1 MRTKLNTYDG
11 GSGGSLKNNGNGG
24 LYSNQ
29 YEDNSKNIFSSYKN
43 GMSANNNNGNAT
55 ANGNSDSLSRL
66 YGGYGNNSN
75 SNSMANKNADDGNS
89 SMNAYDD
96 ALAEL
101 ARQGNYEAYW
111 NKTVQLGNIQRLA
124 QKNMQN
130 TLKQQGIATQGAGA
144 IAGSQL
150 SNAYMN
156 AQAGALKD
164 FNDNESQITE
174 DAYNRAETA
183 KQNQLSEY
191 QNLLATASQNGNV
204 SETLQKIF
212 ESNPNMDDE
221 TRQKLN
227 ALAVAYDNTNSE
239 NASRVS
245 TFQQYMQMA
254 NESGNLEKWYS
265 ENVLNNSDLTDKE
278 KTELQRY
285 YNAMGG
291 IGDSFLSSVGVS
303 SNNRFTTIDDLK
315 NSALDDT
322 ILDNKVGHELIGMQ
336 SFIATN
342 NVTEPTLF
350 ILHSDHFG
358 KNVYVYYD
366 PNNGS
371 YVRLNRNQA
380 TRFNGDIYFSY
391 GKSAKDV
398 QKNNWGKNKSPIFP
412 MESF

>member
-1 MRTKLNTYDG
+1 MRTKLNMNGTGIGSSTDPANKENTSDNMG
-11 GSGGSLKNNGNGG
+11 GNADLSKYYSPYGNGNE
-24 LYSNQ
+24 N
-29 YEDNSKNIFSSYKN
+29 FS
-43 GMSANNNNGNAT
+43 
-55 ANGNSDSLSRL
+55 
-66 YGGYGNNSN
+66 SN
-75 SNSMANKNADDGNS
+75 SNNGGTYPADNGGPS
-89 SMNAYDD
+89 SSASAYDD

-245 TFQQYMQMA
+245 TFQQYMQLA

-265 ENVLNNSDLTDKE
+265 ENVLNNEDLTDKE

-285 YNAMGG
+285 YDAMGESSNG
-291 IGDSFLSSVGVS
+291 SSFVKSVGLDPTLSMYSSGDELKKTAYEDRVADDVVGHEIEGMENFVS
-303 SNNRFTTIDDLK
+303 SNKL
-315 NSALDDT
+315 S
-322 ILDNKVGHELIGMQ
+322 
-336 SFIATN
+336 
-342 NVTEPTLF
+342 EPTLF
-350 ILHSDHFG
+350 HLHSDRFARDM
-358 KNVYVYYD
+358 YVYYD
-366 PNNGS
+366 PSKGGFYVLNKDQAKQFSGNS
-371 YVRLNRNQA
+371 YYVHGRKNYE
-380 TRFNGDIYFSY
+380 IYK
-391 GKSAKDV
+391 GARI
-398 QKNNWGKNKSPIFP
+398 G
-412 MESF
+412 

>member
-1 MRTKLNTYDG
+1 MRTKLNTYDS
-11 GSGGSLKNNGNGG
+11 GSGGSLYDNGN
-24 LYSNQ
+24 YANQ
-29 YEDNSKNIFSSYKN
+29 YEDNSKNIFSGYKN
-43 GMSANNNNGNAT
+43 GMKANSNNNNGNNTGNAT
-55 ANGNSDSLSRL
+55 ANGNSDSLSSL
-66 YGGYGNNSN
+66 YGSFGSNSNNSN
-75 SNSMANKNADDGNS
+75 STNNAENGDSS

-130 TLKQQGIATQGAGA
+130 TLKQQGIATQGAGT

-156 AQAGALKD
+156 AQASALKD
-164 FNDNESQITE
+164 YNDTESQITE

-212 ESNPNMDDE
+212 ESNPDMDDE

-227 ALAVAYDNTNSE
+227 ALAVAYDNTNTE

-245 TFQQYMQMA
+245 TFQQYMQLA

-265 ENVLNNSDLTDKE
+265 ENVLNNEDLTDKE
-278 KTELQRY
+278 KSELQRY
-285 YNAMGG
+285 YDAMGE
-291 IGDSFLSSVGVS
+291 S
-303 SNNRFTTIDDLK
+303 SNGSSFVKSIGLDPTLSMYSSADELK
-315 NSALDDT
+315 NTAYADGVADDF
-322 ILDNKVGHELIGMQ
+322 IGHEIEGM
-336 SFIATN
+336 TN
-342 NVTEPTLF
+342 FASTNKLSEPTLF
-350 ILHSDHFG
+350 HLHSDRLG
-358 KNVYVYYD
+358 TNMYVYYD
-366 PNNGS
+366 PSKGGYYVLTKEQARQFSGNSYYVHGRNNSKISKGA
-371 YVRLNRNQA
+371 RI
-380 TRFNGDIYFSY
+380 D
-391 GKSAKDV
+391 
-398 QKNNWGKNKSPIFP
+398 
-412 MESF
+412 

>member
-1 MRTKLNTYDG
+1 MKTRLNMNGTGIGSSTDPANKENTSDNMDG
-11 GSGGSLKNNGNGG
+11 NADLSKYYSAYGSGNEN
-24 LYSNQ
+24 
-29 YEDNSKNIFSSYKN
+29 FS
-43 GMSANNNNGNAT
+43 
-55 ANGNSDSLSRL
+55 
-66 YGGYGNNSN
+66 SN
-75 SNSMANKNADDGNS
+75 SNNGGTYPADNGGPS
-89 SMNAYDD
+89 SSASAYDD

-245 TFQQYMQMA
+245 TFQQYMQLA
-254 NESGNLEKWYS
+254 NESGKLEKWYS
-265 ENVLNNSDLTDKE
+265 ENVLNNEDLTDKE